1 MTMQTRNFRTLRSI
15 IFAKMK
21 KFAKP
26 CQWDFAIF
34 IQPCPAKFVS
44 ALHVLVSSESR
55 NIKNIFVILQL
66 WVKEYQKYLCYFT
79 ALTRNIKNIFVIL
92 QLWVKE
98 CQKYLCKFAALSQ
111 RILQIF
117 LWFYKSSQIRYVC
130 ELGVIKRTN
139 IGDTNLQRLYLSI
152 YLLLIP

>member
-26 CQWDFAIF
+26 CQWDFANF
-34 IQPCPAKFVS
+34 IQPCPAKPWVCLSS
-44 ALHVLVSSESR
+44 ACSG
-55 NIKNIFVILQL
+55 QL

-79 ALTRNIKNIFVIL
+79 ALTRTIKNIFVIL

-111 RILQIF
+111 RILQIS